1 MELCTDVST
10 MVLILAISRFL
21 SHRGLPKSFG
31 SDNFKSVKSIELKNF
46 FLTGGIKWQFILEK
60 WPWWGGLYECLVGI
74 AKIP

>member
-21 SHRGLPKSFG
+21 SRRGLPKSFG

-46 FLTGGIKWQFILEK
+46 FLTGGIKRQFILEK
-60 WPWWGGLYECLVGI
+60 WSWWGSFYKCLVGI